1 MPYIVTAMAI
11 VAAVGAAV
19 SAEEM
24 HVAGV
29 QAKNQDIVKSR
40 QAGIDAQAKQIQIR
54 QNMMQAL
61 ASQNARAG
69 AAGIGTGGS
78 FGAGIQRQIT
88 QNQNDLLTNST
99 NVSTQQQLFGMAGA
113 SAEAQGNFQAGASL
127 LDFAGSN
134 SAKTLAGSFGG
145 GGGGGGVTSVVTGPY
160 SGGGT

>member
-11 VAAVGAAV
+11 VAVIGTAV
-19 SAEEM
+19 SAEAM

-29 QAKNQDIVKSR
+29 QAKNQDVVKSR
-40 QAGIDAQAKQIQIR
+40 QAGLDAASKSIQIR

-78 FGAGIQRQIT
+78 FGAGVQRQIT
-88 QNQNDLLTNST
+88 QNQNDLLTNSA
-99 NVSTQQQLFGMAGA
+99 NVASQQQLFGMAGA
-113 SAEAQGNFQAGASL
+113 SAEQQGNIQAGASL

-134 SAKTLAGSFGG
+134 SAKTIATTVGNAITGS
-145 GGGGGGVTSVVTGPY
+145 
-160 SGGGT
+160 

>member
-19 SAEEM
+19 SAEGM

-29 QAKNQDIVKSR
+29 QAKNQDVLKSR
-40 QAGIDAQAKQIQIR
+40 QAGLDAQAKQIQIR

-78 FGAGIQRQIT
+78 FGAGVQRQIT
-88 QNQNDLLTNST
+88 QNQNDLLTNSA
-99 NVSTQQQLFGMAGA
+99 NVTSQQQLFGMAGQ
-113 SAEAQGNFQAGASL
+113 SAVTQGNISAGASL

-134 SAKTLAGSFGG
+134 SAKGLAATVGNAITGS
-145 GGGGGGVTSVVTGPY
+145 
-160 SGGGT
+160 

>member
-1 MPYIVTAMAI
+1 M
-11 VAAVGAAV
+11 AAV
-19 SAEEM
+19 SAAGAAASAYSSHE
-24 HVAGV
+24 AGV
-29 QAKNQDIVKSR
+29 ATKNQDVLKSR
-40 QAGIDAQAKQIQIR
+40 QAGLDAASKQIQIR

-69 AAGIGTGGS
+69 ASGIGTGGS
-78 FGAGIQRQIT
+78 FGAGIQLQIT
-88 QNQNDLLTNST
+88 QNQNDLLTNSA

-113 SAEAQGNFQAGASL
+113 SEEAQGNLQAGASL

-145 GGGGGGVTSVVTGPY
+145 GGGGVTSVVTGPY

>member
-1 MPYIVTAMAI
+1 MTYLVTSMAVI
-11 VAAVGAAV
+11 AFVGTAASAA
-19 SAEEM
+19 EM
-24 HVAGV
+24 HIAGV
-29 QAKNQDIVKSR
+29 QAKNQDIVKTR
-40 QAGIDAQAKQIQIR
+40 QAGLDAASKSIQIR

-88 QNQNDLLTNST
+88 QNQNDLLTNSA

-113 SAEAQGNFQAGASL
+113 SAEQQGNIQAGASL

-134 SAKTLAGSFGG
+134 SAKTIAGSLG
-145 GGGGGGVTSVVTGPY
+145 
-160 SGGGT
+160 

>member
-19 SAEEM
+19 SAEGM
-24 HVAGV
+24 HLAGV
-29 QAKNQDIVKSR
+29 QAKNQDILKSR

-88 QNQNDLLTNST
+88 QNQNDLLTNSA
-99 NVSTQQQLFGMAGA
+99 NVTSQQQLFGMAGQ
-113 SAEAQGNFQAGASL
+113 SAEQQGNIQAGASL

-134 SAKTLAGSFGG
+134 SGLTIAKSVGGS
-145 GGGGGGVTSVVTGPY
+145 
-160 SGGGT
+160 

>member
-1 MPYIVTAMAI
+1 MPYVVTAMAI

-24 HVAGV
+24 HIAGV
-29 QAKNQDIVKSR
+29 QAKNQDVLKSR
-40 QAGIDAQAKQIQIR
+40 QAGLDAQAKQIQIR

-78 FGAGIQRQIT
+78 FGAGVQRQIT
-88 QNQNDLLTNST
+88 QNQNDLLTNSS
-99 NVSTQQQLFGMAGA
+99 NVASQQQLFGIAGA
-113 SAEAQGNFQAGASL
+113 SAEASGNIGAGASL

-145 GGGGGGVTSVVTGPY
+145 GGGGGVTSVVTGPY

>member
-1 MPYIVTAMAI
+1 MGSITAALAI
-11 VAAVGAAV
+11 TAAAGAVAGAA
-19 SAEEM
+19 EQ
-24 HVAGV
+24 HRAGV
-29 QAKNQDIVKSR
+29 EVKNQDVLKSR
-40 QAGIDAQAKQIQIR
+40 QAGLDAASKQIQIR

-78 FGAGIQRQIT
+78 FGAGVQRQIT
-88 QNQNDLLTNST
+88 QNQNDLLTNSA
-99 NVSTQQQLFGMAGA
+99 NVASQQQLFGIAGA
-113 SAEAQGNFQAGASL
+113 SAEASGNIGAGASL

-145 GGGGGGVTSVVTGPY
+145 GGGGGVTSVVTGPY